1 MRNWLFSFF
10 QRGSFVSNDER
21 YFIEPAND
29 GKMNTSA
36 HFRKFHLLFRQATV
50 REGFSNAPSTCGLVG
65 KLTLKIRPACLA
77 KRAKPM
83 FCFCCYRHISRIQE
97 AYLFWRNPIFLIYI
111 NDRHDNA
118 LLHVVLN
125 HAPYQM
131 GFLTPGSISAK
142 TNKYH
147 LNLGLITW
155 QRKNHKLNC
164 AQPFAWKRVLGL
176 YLLHHGC
183 TKLPVKESTSDLNEI
198 PLRIT
203 PQNDL
208 LTPDTLLPCA
218 CQRGNAAEMYL
229 ISILLSRHHHVAR
242 ARKARPRNLWRK
254 RDRVQ

>member
-77 KRAKPM
+77 KLAKPM

-155 QRKNHKLNC
+155 QRKNHKLFKLRAAFRVETRSWIISVTPWVHKTAIEGKHEWLEWNSFTYHPAKRFVDPRYTSTLCVPARERRRNVPDIDPLIATPSRC
-164 AQPFAWKRVLGL
+164 AREKSSSEKFMTQTW
-176 YLLHHGC
+176 
-183 TKLPVKESTSDLNEI
+183 
-198 PLRIT
+198 
-203 PQNDL
+203 
-208 LTPDTLLPCA
+208 
-218 CQRGNAAEMYL
+218 
-229 ISILLSRHHHVAR
+229 
-242 ARKARPRNLWRK
+242 
-254 RDRVQ
+254 